1 MRKITLLGLA
11 ALAAAAFASVAPAA
25 APGHRHDMSTMS
37 ANAASQ
43 QLASQ
48 LALGAASRPR
58 STRRTSRSRRR
69 TATAIIT
76 QMIPDMGWH
85 FLNPKITTFDIRK
98 PPILVYGKRGLGLAA
113 RRLRMG
119 LPEEA
124 GEGAAAGR
132 DVRLVR
138 GGLPLQGRNVRVP
151 GEPGVVCDDEP
162 AVGCGVQLLASR
174 PRHAPRLAL
183 VSESRRRVRGNEPA
197 HAPFQRGVGAPARAL
212 PARRALTVWAASAAH
227 TSSRKRERPSSATG
241 AESARTR
248 YGLVAS
254 RRYRR
259 RPEGGWGLGTGPR
272 GAANGRATR
281 RTVVRHGPVRLRH
294 VKAAVIRAVGSVPEI
309 DEVAEPSGDV
319 VEVLAASVNPIDL
332 AVSRGI
338 LATGHPE
345 LPYVP
350 GCEGVGRTAD
360 GRVVWV
366 FGGALGRTANGAMAE
381 RVAIGDSMTIA
392 VPDGA
397 DPAVAAGLGIAGLA
411 GWLPLAWRAPLTGG
425 ENVLVLGATGAV
437 GLVAVQAAKLL
448 GAARVVAAGRSAKG
462 LERATELGADA
473 TVRLD
478 VDDLA
483 SAFKD
488 AFGGTGPSYVFD
500 PVWGAPLVAA
510 VQAATPRA
518 TIVNLGQSA
527 GATAELASGPLR
539 FKNLS
544 LLGHT
549 NFAVPEDELTEHYHR
564 LVGHVAAGEIVFDV
578 ERVPL
583 DGAADAWQRQ
593 AGGTGGTKLVLVP

>member
-1 MRKITLLGLA
+1 M
-11 ALAAAAFASVAPAA
+11 
-25 APGHRHDMSTMS
+25 
-37 ANAASQ
+37 
-43 QLASQ
+43 
-48 LALGAASRPR
+48 
-58 STRRTSRSRRR
+58 
-69 TATAIIT
+69 
-76 QMIPDMGWH
+76 
-85 FLNPKITTFDIRK
+85 
-98 PPILVYGKRGLGLAA
+98 
-113 RRLRMG
+113 
-119 LPEEA
+119 
-124 GEGAAAGR
+124 
-132 DVRLVR
+132 
-138 GGLPLQGRNVRVP
+138 
-151 GEPGVVCDDEP
+151 
-162 AVGCGVQLLASR
+162 
-174 PRHAPRLAL
+174 
-183 VSESRRRVRGNEPA
+183 
-197 HAPFQRGVGAPARAL
+197 
-212 PARRALTVWAASAAH
+212 
-227 TSSRKRERPSSATG
+227 
-241 AESARTR
+241 
-248 YGLVAS
+248 
-254 RRYRR
+254 
-259 RPEGGWGLGTGPR
+259 
-272 GAANGRATR
+272 
-281 RTVVRHGPVRLRH
+281 
-294 VKAAVIRAVGSVPEI
+294 IRAVGSVPEI

-488 AFGGTGPSYVFD
+488 AFGGYRPELRLRSRLGS
-500 PVWGAPLVAA
+500 
-510 VQAATPRA
+510 TPRGGGAGGDPAGDDRQPRPVGRRDRGARLRPASGSRTSRSWAIPTSPSPRTSSPSTTTASSA
-518 TIVNLGQSA
+518 TSPPGRSSSTSSA
-527 GATAELASGPLR
+527 CRSTTSLPPGSARPTAPAARSSCSCRERRPGTARVASRMTLFSARTAGRGDAVSRPIARGPTASRGCPRPSGRSPAQQRGRTRRPAPARPRPSGATR
-539 FKNLS
+539 
-544 LLGHT
+544 
-549 NFAVPEDELTEHYHR
+549 DR
-564 LVGHVAAGEIVFDV
+564 
-578 ERVPL
+578 
-583 DGAADAWQRQ
+583 
-593 AGGTGGTKLVLVP
+593 